1 MFLARQLYD
10 GSRHGKLY
18 ADACIRKGFV
28 QSEQELWTHPYCKP
42 VPGWLNFEM
51 WLEHLGNFNFTTL
64 YAGEQMASECL
75 TFPQLLKAAIK
86 VIEDPIVRWVF
97 EAQWDEESFHG
108 MTGRYVVTKYCQSQ
122 LQQDEAAWAAQTTW
136 RLLGTAA
143 DDLSNLSRKAKL
155 RRVPRSK
162 VIWRRSN
169 LDSSTAERWMK
180 VAISVRGSLVA
191 NQPHQGG
198 KRMSNGLDMSDMI
211 NLFRKELALCG
222 VKEGQTVA
230 VLSEQGSNN
239 DYATAFMSAAKHLGA
254 HTYNVNV
261 LSANVGLDAKFGNL
275 GLNCLNGNRPAI
287 EALKKAD
294 L

>member
-10 GSRHGKLY
+10 ESRHGKLY

-75 TFPQLLKAAIK
+75 TFPQLLRAAIK

-143 DDLSNLSRKAKL
+143 DDLVKFIKEGE
-155 RRVPRSK
+155 VTPRPEIK
-162 VIWRRSN
+162 
-169 LDSSTAERWMK
+169 
-180 VAISVRGSLVA
+180 
-191 NQPHQGG
+191 
-198 KRMSNGLDMSDMI
+198 SD
-211 NLFRKELALCG
+211 LALL
-222 VKEGQTVA
+222 KPR
-230 VLSEQGSNN
+230 L
-239 DYATAFMSAAKHLGA
+239 
-254 HTYNVNV
+254 
-261 LSANVGLDAKFGNL
+261 
-275 GLNCLNGNRPAI
+275 LNG
-287 EALKKAD
+287 
-294 L
+294 

>member
-1 MFLARQLYD
+1 MRGKDFFREMEALAKPIARATYESTCENYSKLNDDQQFRLLGQFWFIEAPVIANFSRSWWNAIPRDPGGKYRDVEMFLARQLYD
-10 GSRHGKLY
+10 ESRHGKLY

-143 DDLSNLSRKAKL
+143 DDLVKFIKEGE
-155 RRVPRSK
+155 VTPRPEIK
-162 VIWRRSN
+162 
-169 LDSSTAERWMK
+169 
-180 VAISVRGSLVA
+180 
-191 NQPHQGG
+191 
-198 KRMSNGLDMSDMI
+198 SD
-211 NLFRKELALCG
+211 LALL
-222 VKEGQTVA
+222 KPR
-230 VLSEQGSNN
+230 L
-239 DYATAFMSAAKHLGA
+239 
-254 HTYNVNV
+254 
-261 LSANVGLDAKFGNL
+261 
-275 GLNCLNGNRPAI
+275 LNG
-287 EALKKAD
+287 
-294 L
+294 

>member
-1 MFLARQLYD
+1 MRGKDFFREMEALAKPIAQATYESTCENYSNLNDDQQFRLLGQFWFIEAPVIANFSRSWWNAIPRDPSGKYRDVEMFLARQLYD
-10 GSRHGKLY
+10 ESRHGKLY

-28 QSEQELWTHPYCKP
+28 QSEQELWTHPYCRP

-136 RLLGTAA
+136 RLLSTAA
-143 DDLSNLSRKAKL
+143 DDLVKF
-155 RRVPRSK
+155 
-162 VIWRRSN
+162 I
-169 LDSSTAERWMK
+169 
-180 VAISVRGSLVA
+180 
-191 NQPHQGG
+191 
-198 KRMSNGLDMSDMI
+198 
-211 NLFRKELALCG
+211 
-222 VKEGQTVA
+222 KEGEVTPRP
-230 VLSEQGSNN
+230 EIKN
-239 DYATAFMSAAKHLGA
+239 DLASLKPRL
-254 HTYNVNV
+254 
-261 LSANVGLDAKFGNL
+261 
-275 GLNCLNGNRPAI
+275 LNG
-287 EALKKAD
+287 
-294 L
+294 

>member
-1 MFLARQLYD
+1 MRGKDFFREMEALAKPIAQATYESTCENYSKLNDDQQFRLLGQFWFIEAPVIANFSRSWWNAIPRDPGGKYRDVEMFLARQLYD
-10 GSRHGKLY
+10 ESRHGKLY

-75 TFPQLLKAAIK
+75 TFPHLLKAAIK

-136 RLLGTAA
+136 RLLSTAA
-143 DDLSNLSRKAKL
+143 DDLIKFIKEGE
-155 RRVPRSK
+155 VTPRPEIK
-162 VIWRRSN
+162 G
-169 LDSSTAERWMK
+169 D
-180 VAISVRGSLVA
+180 
-191 NQPHQGG
+191 
-198 KRMSNGLDMSDMI
+198 
-211 NLFRKELALCG
+211 LALL
-222 VKEGQTVA
+222 KPR
-230 VLSEQGSNN
+230 VLSG
-239 DYATAFMSAAKHLGA
+239 
-254 HTYNVNV
+254 
-261 LSANVGLDAKFGNL
+261 
-275 GLNCLNGNRPAI
+275 
-287 EALKKAD
+287 
-294 L
+294 